1 MASPPPVAVLMIGT
15 GEYTTG
21 FGANSSQTDKGA
33 GVVGLTMFD
42 LRKRGY
48 VGDLH
53 MAGVNG
59 TKLPAIRAHM
69 KSVIG
74 GLYPKSDFDFSLI
87 SYPEDG
93 KVDPKAYLTALDALP
108 KSSAVIIFTPDDI
121 HFEQALAA
129 VERGHHVL
137 VTKPVVKTLDE
148 HARRKSADAREV
160 QWHAVQFS
168 SLAHLLSVAAAAA
181 AHNVLVA
188 VEVHKRW
195 DPLYTD
201 ACKWDG
207 LPPLLRPSTLP
218 RTSLRPP
225 RPPPAHA
232 GRLLL
237 HERVHEPA
245 QAAARDL
252 PRVGRDLKRH
262 FVLPQ
267 LVSGGVAS
275 LLPPERLMRPPLP
288 TAPPAGTTSTS
299 TSGSWLV
306 AHAPCA
312 CMRWLRL
319 ASRGQPWGASARTRS
334 PST

>member
-74 GLYPKSDFDFSLI
+74 GLYPKSDFDFSLK
-87 SYPEDG
+87 SYPEDD

-108 KSSAVIIFTPDDI
+108 KGSAVIIFTPDDI

-148 HARRKSADAREV
+148 HARRKSADMRG
-160 QWHAVQFS
+160 HLYS
-168 SLAHLLSVAAAAA
+168 SVHPPACSQLPPLPLRTMCLSLWRCTNDGTRSTRTHVSGEGAAAAQ
-181 AHNVLVA
+181 
-188 VEVHKRW
+188 EVHTTHA
-195 DPLYTD
+195 LH
-201 ACKWDG
+201 
-207 LPPLLRPSTLP
+207 
-218 RTSLRPP
+218 PP

-252 PRVGRDLKRH
+252 SRVGWDLKRH
-262 FVLPQ
+262 FLLPQ
-267 LVSGGVAS
+267 LVSRGVAS
-275 LLPPERLMRPPLP
+275 LLPLERPTHPP
-288 TAPPAGTTSTS
+288 PPPRCLQT
-299 TSGSWLV
+299 
-306 AHAPCA
+306 P
-312 CMRWLRL
+312 R
-319 ASRGQPWGASARTRS
+319 
-334 PST
+334 